1 MLGRKNVI
9 LACALAI
16 AATSSTAAFSQQKG
30 PPPTVTVVTM
40 QAEDVTLRANM
51 PGRVVAYGVAEV
63 RPQVSG
69 IIVERLFKEGAT
81 VEKGDPMYRIDKAVY
96 AATVAQA
103 RASVA
108 QAQATLT
115 SSEKELKRANELYQ
129 RNVVSQQSVD
139 DATAS
144 RDAAQAGLLLAQA
157 QLLSAEIDLEH
168 TTISAPLSGIVGRT
182 LTTQGALVTAQQAEP
197 LAVIRQIDKVYVDVA
212 ASTADILRYNRS
224 KLNGSLAQE
233 ASGLDPEVTLTLA
246 DGLTYDHTGTMRAA
260 EPQVDPQ
267 TGVSVMRLEFPN
279 PEQLLLPGL
288 YVKAHL
294 PVEIAKNVVL
304 APQEGISRDRRG
316 QPTAL
321 IVNGENVVEQ
331 TTLEVLGTRDG
342 NWIVA
347 DGLKAGDR
355 LIVAGLQKIAPGV
368 TVTAEE
374 RPAKNTLAQN

>member
-16 AATSSTAAFSQQKG
+16 AAASSTAAFSQQKG

-331 TTLEVLGTRDG
+331 KTLDVLGTRDG